1 MLLSGLVLPR
11 EPFYPKWEE
20 ASTYVLLISFT
31 LVQKYFLS
39 KSYEYNIDF
48 AVFVIIQSSIV
59 FFTFLIDVQLFDKVP
74 TAWNIVGGVVV
85 VLSSAA
91 AVFFY

>member
-1 MLLSGLVLPR
+1 MLPR
-11 EPFYPKWEE
+11 EPFQPKWEE
-20 ASTYVLLISFT
+20 AWTYFWLVSLT

-39 KSYEYNIDF
+39 KSYEYSIDF

-74 TAWNIVGGVVV
+74 TVWNIVGGVIV

>member
-1 MLLSGLVLPR
+1 MLPR
-11 EPFYPKWEE
+11 EPFYPRWDE
-20 ASTYVLLISFT
+20 AWTYVLLIGCT

-39 KSYEYNIDF
+39 KSYEYCIDF

-74 TAWNIVGGVVV
+74 TVWNIVGGIIV